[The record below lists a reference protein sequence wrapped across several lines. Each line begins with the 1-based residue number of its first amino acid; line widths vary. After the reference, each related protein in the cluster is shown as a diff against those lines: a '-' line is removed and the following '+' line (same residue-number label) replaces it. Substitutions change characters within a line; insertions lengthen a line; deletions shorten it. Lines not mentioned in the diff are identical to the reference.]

1 MNRAKSRAYPDKA
14 FDGGGSSGRGE
25 AMKWRGHKQDR
36 SDSSVFFTNG
46 HDMEYAEKPTLFRP
60 IRGIM
65 KRLHIFIF
73 IIVFVLLGTTFP
85 KRSLAWHDETHLAIA
100 KVAGYEKWY
109 TAIGADMTKLKA
121 GDIESPNHYVN
132 NPPGTIITPEM
143 VIAQTER
150 YNQIDEKGH
159 LYGAI
164 IVSVR
169 DYIREKKK
177 GKYGEYHLGFCA
189 HYVGDLSMPLHNT
202 LLNSFNRKHHVKI
215 DGIIEEEVLSNLQ
228 RIKLYPIVID
238 SEQTLVKEVARIA
251 NLSIKLGYQ
260 IEAEDRLLTKEEAYK
275 QISHSASLLK
285 GVLEYVRRMVE

>member
-1 MNRAKSRAYPDKA
+1 MKKSY
-14 FDGGGSSGRGE
+14 
-25 AMKWRGHKQDR
+25 
-36 SDSSVFFTNG
+36 
-46 HDMEYAEKPTLFRP
+46 
-60 IRGIM
+60 
-65 KRLHIFIF
+65 IFVF
-73 IIVFVLLGTTFP
+73 IIVLVFLGTTFP
-85 KRSLAWHDETHLAIA
+85 KQASAWHDETHLAIA
-100 KVAGYEKWY
+100 KVAGYNKWY

-143 VIAQTER
+143 VMAQTER
-150 YNQIDEKGH
+150 YNQVDEKGH

-169 DYIREKKK
+169 DYIRDKNK
-177 GKYGEYHLGFCA
+177 GKYGEYHLGFCS
-189 HYVGDLSMPLHNT
+189 HYIGDLSMPLHNT
-202 LLNSFNRKHHVKI
+202 ILNPYNMKNHVKT
-215 DGIIEEEVLSNLQ
+215 DGIIEDEVLSNLKK
-228 RIKLYPIVID
+228 IKLYPIVID

-251 NLSIKLGYQ
+251 NLSIKLGYK

>member
-1 MNRAKSRAYPDKA
+1 MKKSYIP
-14 FDGGGSSGRGE
+14 
-25 AMKWRGHKQDR
+25 
-36 SDSSVFFTNG
+36 VFV
-46 HDMEYAEKPTLFRP
+46 MVL
-60 IRGIM
+60 
-65 KRLHIFIF
+65 
-73 IIVFVLLGTTFP
+73 VLLGISP
-85 KRSLAWHDETHLAIA
+85 PNRSYAWNDETHLAIA
-100 KVAGYEKWY
+100 KTAGYHKWY
-109 TAIGADMTKLKA
+109 TAVGADMTKLKA

-143 VIAQTER
+143 VMAQTER

-169 DYIREKKK
+169 NYIREKKK
-177 GKYGEYHLGFCA
+177 GKYGEYHLGFCS

-202 LLNSFNRKHHVKI
+202 LFNPFNRKYHVKI
-215 DGIIEEEVLSNLQ
+215 DGIIDEEVLSNLE

-260 IEAEDRLLTKEEAYK
+260 IEAEDRLLKKEEAYK
-275 QISHSASLLK
+275 QISHSASLFK